1 LGREAC
7 DHGMGCKAPRDDLGN
22 ATKYSVGQLRA
33 DPDALILR
41 EPMVPFVD
49 EARS

>member
-1 LGREAC
+1 MAYG
-7 DHGMGCKAPRDDLGN
+7 
-22 ATKYSVGQLRA
+22 GQLRA